1 MKYLILLLFLPTFA
15 TAEQFFSVQDR
26 LDGLLTD
33 AQESCADDGGD
44 LKLLG
49 NEVVR
54 YDFENDGVTDLT
66 ILNEHEYK
74 CSSSA
79 SLYQGT
85 AGAVIHLMTNTDY
98 FYGYARQFKVFTA
111 FKDKQVILLD
121 LHGSSC
127 NEAGYISC
135 FQAITLNDGLFI
147 YQ

>member
-1 MKYLILLLFLPTFA
+1 LKYLILLLFLPTFA

-49 NEVVR
+49 NEIVR

-66 ILNEHEYK
+66 ILNEYEYK

-85 AGAVIHLMTNTDY
+85 AGAVIHLMTDKDY

-111 FKDKQVILLD
+111 FKNKQVILLD

-127 NEAGYISC
+127 DEAGYISC

>member
-26 LDGLLTD
+26 LDRLLTD

-49 NEVVR
+49 NEIVR

-74 CSSSA
+74 C
-79 SLYQGT
+79 
-85 AGAVIHLMTNTDY
+85 
-98 FYGYARQFKVFTA
+98 
-111 FKDKQVILLD
+111 
-121 LHGSSC
+121 
-127 NEAGYISC
+127 
-135 FQAITLNDGLFI
+135 
-147 YQ
+147 

>member
-49 NEVVR
+49 NEIVR

-85 AGAVIHLMTNTDY
+85 AGAVVHLMTNTDY
-98 FYGYARQFKVFTA
+98 FYEYARQFKVFTA
-111 FKDKQVILLD
+111 FKNKQVI
-121 LHGSSC
+121 SSF
-127 NEAGYISC
+127 EFTIIFLSSISKLSRY
-135 FQAITLNDGLFI
+135 FTTSLNFG
-147 YQ
+147 